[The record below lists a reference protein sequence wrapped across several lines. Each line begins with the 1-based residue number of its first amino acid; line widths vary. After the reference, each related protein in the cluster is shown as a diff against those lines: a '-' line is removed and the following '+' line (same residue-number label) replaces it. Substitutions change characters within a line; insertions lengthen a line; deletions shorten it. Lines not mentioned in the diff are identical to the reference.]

1 MTGRW
6 QAASL
11 LATLTVG
18 LGFAPPARA
27 LEAAPAPAAATEAT
41 APPPAGT
48 DLPVGASRSGR
59 EIYLRFREGLA
70 DPHCAPGTSD
80 RWRGH
85 FAHIPKQ
92 MAGSRGGDVLPL
104 FGYVVDALREAH
116 LPTEFALIPF
126 VESGYR
132 PGARSPAGPAG
143 LWQFIALTARN
154 HRIPVGPAYDGRLS
168 PVDSTRAA
176 VRYLKTLHGM
186 FAGDWRLAVMAYN
199 AGEYRVLSALKRH
212 GQKPMG
218 ARPEEL
224 TSLAGITQ
232 AYVRKLHAL
241 SCLLAEADDGEEWMR
256 ALDRP
261 VPRLTG
267 VEVATAARDIDAW
280 AERRG
285 QDPAMIRR
293 LNPALGTGRIDPG
306 RRIIAA
312 AAAAP
317 GATADP
323 GAATA
328 TVAAASPPPA
338 VPDGAVAAA
347 QAGGPAARD
356 VPATAAPVDAE
367 PIVIADASAPA
378 PTAPRTHVVSRGESA
393 WTIARRYG
401 VRLADLL
408 ARNGL
413 DPRAVLRPGMSLVID
428 EVAALPAPAAVAT
441 GAVAN

>member
-18 LGFAPPARA
+18 LGCAPPVLA
-27 LEAAPAPAAATEAT
+27 LDAAPAPAPAVEADAQPAT
-41 APPPAGT
+41 AAPAGT
-48 DLPVGASRSGR
+48 SRSGR

-92 MAGSRGGDVLPL
+92 MAGSRGGDMLPL

-143 LWQFIALTARN
+143 LWQFVALTARN

-267 VEVATAARDIDAW
+267 VDVATAARDIDAW

-306 RRIIAA
+306 QRIIAA
-312 AAAAP
+312 AAP
-317 GATADP
+317 TP
-323 GAATA
+323 GAAAGTGAGTA
-328 TVAAASPPPA
+328 GTVAASSPPPA
-338 VPDGAVAAA
+338 VVDGTPASA
-347 QAGGPAARD
+347 QAAELPAGDGPGVA
-356 VPATAAPVDAE
+356 PPVDAE

-428 EVAALPAPAAVAT
+428 EGAALPAPAAVAT